1 MTDVQS
7 PTNIGDVMLYSIIA
21 GFTLT
26 TFIMIFTLRPTW
38 IQTNWWF
45 FLFIGISYVV
55 CLGTTLMA
63 QSSRCSGKINLGA
76 GALGSLWAVG
86 YILSAYAFVQLE
98 FIRSLVESCWYDED
112 LETVKALETEYP
124 MAKYYTIAYYVFFFT
139 MIGQVQGGG
148 MSIKCS

>member
-1 MTDVQS
+1 MADEQS
-7 PTNIGDVMLYSIIA
+7 PTNIGNVMLYSTIA

-26 TFIMIFTLRPTW
+26 VFIMIFTFFPKQ
-38 IQTNWWF
+38 IQTTWWF

-55 CLGTTLMA
+55 CLGTTLIA
-63 QSSRCSGKINLGA
+63 QTTRCGGKINIGA
-76 GALGSLWAVG
+76 GAIGSLWAVG
-86 YILSAYAFVQLE
+86 YILSAYGIAQLE

-112 LETVKALETEYP
+112 LKTVKALETAYP
-124 MAKYYTIAYYVFFFT
+124 MAKYSTIAYYVFFFT